1 MTTRAVKKLGLRIL
15 APPLAAAIL
24 LASMAIGGVDV
35 VPVPGRE
42 AYFRQVAA
50 SIESIPYAI
59 EDWRGQDEE
68 VIQAARK
75 LLKPT
80 AMLQRRYVRPGDGSF
95 GLLVVHCKDVRDMEG
110 HYPPICYPSQGWT
123 PDGRSNETITV
134 GGETVPMRRYIFERS
149 VGLETSRI
157 VVWDVFVMPGEEHLM
172 ADIDGLTRAA
182 RSTRRAG
189 LGAAQVQVLMPEG
202 SGQERPIVEACL
214 TALLPTIETIAEGTQ
229 DEQSP

>member
-1 MTTRAVKKLGLRIL
+1 MMTKAVKKLGVRLF

-42 AYFRQVAA
+42 AYFGQVAD
-50 SIESIPYAI
+50 EVQGIPYAI
-59 EDWRGQDEE
+59 EDWRGEDQE

-75 LLKPT
+75 LLKPN
-80 AMLQRRYVRPGDGSF
+80 AMVQRRYVRPGEGSF

-123 PDGRSNETITV
+123 ADGRSSETITV
-134 GGETVPMRRYIFERS
+134 DDETVPMRRYIFERN
-149 VGLETSRI
+149 VGLETNRI
-157 VVWDVFVMPGEEHLM
+157 VVWNVFVMPGQEHLM

-189 LGAAQVQVLMPEG
+189 LGAAQIQVLMPEG
-202 SGQERPIVEACL
+202 SGQERPVVEACL
-214 TALLPTIETIAEGTQ
+214 RSLLPMIRTIAEGTH